1 NPNERLTIDH
11 INSQHCNTPPPFTP
25 PPQQNMH
32 TKYNSTILQQVK
44 LKSGR
49 ISIEWRLVMVAVLL
63 FSRSRLTF

>member
-1 NPNERLTIDH
+1 
-11 INSQHCNTPPPFTP
+11 
-25 PPQQNMH
+25 MH